1 MAAHSH
7 IFLTLALL
15 ASAMVGAPLNAA
27 DTVKDSPFTQSGG
40 AKSPTKDETLDFA
53 GVSTV
58 GKKTM
63 INLYDREAKRGFWV
77 QEGDTSD
84 GVTVVKY
91 DGRHDQVTV
100 RRKGIDTVLPLRSAS
115 AVVSGPANSPT
126 TPAPIQPVTPAPI
139 AGSSVATPAGA
150 PAMDAGA
157 TATPTTTTPQTRA
170 RQEEEARMLV
180 SDLLEIGIA
189 QRKAY
194 EDAQKKAAAQS
205 QPTNGAP
212 NSANG
217 PSAGTT
223 TNSTT
228 DQQQSQPA
236 PAPTPSGG

>member
-7 IFLTLALL
+7 ILLTLAL
-15 ASAMVGAPLNAA
+15 AGATITAPLLGA
-27 DTVKDSPFTQSGG
+27 DTVKDSPFTQAGG
-40 AKSPTKDETLDFA
+40 AKSAAKDETLDFA

-77 QEGDTSD
+77 QEGETSE
-84 GVTVVKY
+84 GVMVVKY
-91 DGRHDQVTV
+91 DSSHDQVTV
-100 RRKGIDTVLPLRSAS
+100 RRKGIDTTLPLRAAS

-126 TPAPIQPVTPAPI
+126 MPSPVQPITPAPIVGSAPATAPGTPAI
-139 AGSSVATPAGA
+139 
-150 PAMDAGA
+150 DAGA
-157 TATPTTTTPQTRA
+157 AATPTTATAQTRA

-205 QPTNGAP
+205 QSSSSGQ
-212 NSANG
+212 
-217 PSAGTT
+217 
-223 TNSTT
+223 NST
-228 DQQQSQPA
+228 SGQPA
-236 PAPTPSGG
+236 ATSNSTPDQPPQPPPAQTPSGG